1 MSTKNLTLQQKE
13 KLSRISIV
21 NEKQDLAYLIR
32 QLNGDGKFEGNY
44 GIEENF
50 NIISIIPQSKTKKKQ
65 YMVICLK

>member
-44 GIEENF
+44 GIEEDF
-50 NIISIIPQSKTKKKQ
+50 NIISIIPQSRTKKQ

>member
-1 MSTKNLTLQQKE
+1 MK
-13 KLSRISIV
+13 
-21 NEKQDLAYLIR
+21 KQDLASLIR

-50 NIISIIPQSKTKKKQ
+50 NIISIIPQSRTKKKQ

>member
-1 MSTKNLTLQQKE
+1 MSTENLTLQQKE

-21 NEKQDLAYLIR
+21 NEKQDLASLIR

-50 NIISIIPQSKTKKKQ
+50 NIISIIPQSRTTKKQ
-65 YMVICLK
+65 CMVICLK

>member
-1 MSTKNLTLQQKE
+1 MSTENLTLQQKE

-21 NEKQDLAYLIR
+21 NEKQDLASLKR

-50 NIISIIPQSKTKKKQ
+50 NIISIIPQSKTKKSN
-65 YMVICLK
+65 IWLFA